1 MQRQEGQ
8 EQVHGGDIYRHQN
21 VTDFSVNSNPLGPP
35 EAVIEALREGAGQIH
50 HYPDVECEK
59 LREAIGAFEQVPPEE
74 ILCGNGAAELFF
86 AAVFA
91 ERPRRGLLT
100 APAFAEYGRALQAVG
115 AKSEFY
121 PLREEDQFQVGEDF
135 LERITPK
142 TDLVFL
148 CSPNNPTGQP
158 IRRSLIRKV
167 LEKCEACGARLI
179 LDECFLDFLEAPK
192 EYEALELKK
201 DHPQMLVVKAFTKT
215 FAMPGVRL
223 GYGISGDREFLGR
236 MRTMLQPWNV
246 SLLAQAGGA
255 AALNNAEA
263 YLAKTRQVV
272 AREREYLRRNLEDL
286 GFQVYGSQ
294 ANYLFFRG
302 REGLYREAL
311 EAGFL
316 IRDCGNYRELGPGYY
331 RIAVRKRAEN
341 ERLIEWLRRS

>member
-35 EAVIEALREGAGQIH
+35 EAVIEALREGAGQIQ

-91 ERPRRGLLT
+91 ESPRRGLLT
-100 APAFAEYGRALQAVG
+100 APAFAEYERALQAVG

-121 PLREEDQFQVGEDF
+121 PLREEAQFQVGEDF
-135 LERITPK
+135 LEWITPK

-158 IRRSLIRKV
+158 IKRSLIRKV

-192 EYEALELKK
+192 EYEVLEFKK
-201 DHPQMLVVKAFTKT
+201 DHPQILVVKAFTKT

-223 GYGISGDREFLGR
+223 GYGISGDREFLER
-236 MRTMLQPWNV
+236 MGAMLQPWNV
-246 SLLAQAGGA
+246 SLLAQAGGV
-255 AALNNAEA
+255 AALKNAEA
-263 YLAKTRQVV
+263 YLAKTRQMV
-272 AREREYLRRNLEDL
+272 AHEREYLRKNLADL

-316 IRDCGNYRELGPGYY
+316 IRDCGNYRGLAPGYY